1 MDTMFSEEHG
11 LVEFQRNGSVAIHLH
26 RVRVEPRLA
35 RRAPILGAGRGHWGG
50 GGVQEPR
57 QGVQRHLVHRLRGR
71 GRGGGRAC
79 AVQVAG
85 PPHGGAGRAVQAAGA
100 PPPATRVVVECPV
113 LGELSPAQVRMQ
125 TNANNYLLLTCR
137 GPSA

>member
-1 MDTMFSEEHG
+1 MLSEEHG
-11 LVEFQRNGSVAIHLH
+11 LVELQRNRSVAVHLH

-35 RRAPILGAGRGHWGG
+35 LRAPVLGRAGRGHGGG

-57 QGVQRHLVHRLRGR
+57 QRVQRHLVHRLRGR
-71 GRGGGRAC
+71 GGGRDGGLG

-100 PPPATRVVVECPV
+100 PPPATWQVVECAV
-113 LGELSPAQVRMQ
+113 LGELSPAMNVL
-125 TNANNYLLLTCR
+125 TSANWQ
-137 GPSA
+137 